1 MVDLLIRNVDAQTH
15 EELKQR
21 AAAEGLSVQQYVA
34 RVLTA
39 HTSRP
44 SMQEWLRRL
53 DELPPIDTNV
63 SGADAVAAARAEA
76 L

>member
-15 EELKQR
+15 DELKQR

-44 SMQEWLRRL
+44 SIHEWLRRL
-53 DELPPIDTNV
+53 DELAPVDANV
-63 SGADAVAAARAEA
+63 SGTDAVAAARAES

>member
-1 MVDLLIRNVDAQTH
+1 MVNLLIRNVDAKTH
-15 EELKQR
+15 DELKQR

-44 SMQEWLRRL
+44 SMHEWLRRL
-53 DELPPIDTNV
+53 DELAPADT
-63 SGADAVAAARAEA
+63 SATGADAVAAARVEA

>member
-1 MVDLLIRNVDAQTH
+1 MDLLIRNVDAQTH
-15 EELKQR
+15 DELKQR

-34 RVLTA
+34 RLLTT

-53 DELPPIDTNV
+53 DELAPVGTKS
-63 SGADAVAAARAEA
+63 SGADAVAAARAEG

>member
-1 MVDLLIRNVDAQTH
+1 MADLLIRNVAAATH
-15 EELKQR
+15 SELKRR
-21 AAAEGLSVQQYVA
+21 AEAEGLSLQQYVA
-34 RVLTA
+34 RVLAA

-53 DELPPIDTNV
+53 DEIPRVDTDA
-63 SGADAVAAARAEA
+63 SGADAVAAARAES